1 MAANG
6 GPTGFDALLQGVGN
20 YGLRGRLM
28 ADPEIV
34 GPWSRR
40 LIGLATLLFASAVPL
55 LLVGAALGDD
65 GGTVL
70 TVGWLCAVVG
80 FGGIIAVR
88 TVLTIRAMRAAP
100 EDE

>member
-1 MAANG
+1 L
-6 GPTGFDALLQGVGN
+6 DALLQGVGN
-20 YGLRGRLM
+20 YGLRGRLL

-40 LIGLATLLFASAVPL
+40 LIGLATLLFGAAVPL
-55 LLVGAALGDD
+55 LLIGAALADD

-70 TVGWLCAVVG
+70 TVGWLCAIVG

-88 TVLTIRAMRAAP
+88 TVLTLRALREAP
-100 EDE
+100 EDG